1 MVVFREKG
9 KSEGRGLLSKVN
21 MQVCIH
27 AFMHFSKILLRVTG
41 VLGSITSV
49 PDSETNKK

>member
-1 MVVFREKG
+1 MLVFREIG
-9 KSEGRGLLSKVN
+9 KSEGRSLLLKVN
-21 MQVCIH
+21 MQVCI
-27 AFMHFSKILLRVTG
+27 HFSKILLRVTG

>member
-1 MVVFREKG
+1 MVVFREVG
-9 KSEGRGLLSKVN
+9 KREVRSLLLKVN

-27 AFMHFSKILLRVTG
+27 VFMHSSKILLRVTG
-41 VLGSITSV
+41 ALGSITSV